1 MIYYV
6 VTREYSQT
14 INLYLEGKGSQFSR
28 DVTPIYYEELRNKK
42 RLPAGT
48 YIFSDI
54 ERLSPEQAQYVS
66 WIWQD
71 LKQSGSGSLLLNHPT
86 RSLRRYELLRCLY
99 ERGINKFNIYRLTEC
114 RMPSRFPVFLRGEND
129 HRGNTTG
136 LLTDVQELEQALE
149 AIKARGEY
157 RDDCVMTEFCDTRDS
172 QGVFRKYSAFKVG
185 DRIIPFHILFHSS
198 WMIKGGNIYD
208 SLHAEEEKRYVDTN
222 PHEDQL
228 REIFDLADIQYGRID
243 YSLLDGVLQVWEIN
257 SNPHIRP
264 CRFERGWQHLEA
276 AFTALQPSSGSQKM
290 IPLSLPDKLAKL
302 PYDKE
307 IVDRVMDRLRWLP
320 NGYRVSLS
328 RKLRNFKKT
337 LKKL

>member
-1 MIYYV
+1 MIYYL

-14 INLYLEGKGSQFSR
+14 INLYLEGKGSRFAR
-28 DVTPIYYEELRNKK
+28 DVTPVYYEELKTKK
-42 RLPAGT
+42 RLPTGV

-54 ERLSPEQAQYVS
+54 ERLSPEQAQYMS

-71 LKQSGSGSLLLNHPT
+71 IKQSGSGSLVLNHPT
-86 RSLRRYELLRCLY
+86 RSLRRYELLRSLY
-99 ERGINKFNIYRLTEC
+99 ERDINKFNIYRLTEC

-136 LLTDVQELEQALE
+136 LLKDAHELEQTLE
-149 AIKARGEY
+149 MMKVNGDY

-172 QGVFRKYSAFKVG
+172 QGVFRKYSAFRVG
-185 DRIIPFHILFHSS
+185 DRIIPFHVLFHNS
-198 WMIKGGNIYD
+198 WMIKGGKIYD
-208 SLHAEEEKRYVDTN
+208 DAYAKEEKSYIETN

-228 REIFDLADIQYGRID
+228 RDIFNLANIEYGRID

-257 SNPHIRP
+257 TNPHIRP
-264 CRFERGWQHLEA
+264 CRFESGWKNLEA
-276 AFTALQPSSGSQKM
+276 AFLSLQSLKTSEKT
-290 IPLSLPDKLAKL
+290 IALSLPEKLSKL

-307 IVDRVMDRLRWLP
+307 IIDRVMDGFRWLP

-328 RKLRNFKKT
+328 RTLRNFKKT